1 MMVRWGTSSLL
12 NTVNFLTRSS
22 LSKPLR
28 FSRNMSTQP
37 GNDEVVLSEIIN
49 NKGVLTLNRPR
60 ALNSLN
66 EAMVTIILEKLKD
79 WEHKVDCVV
88 VRGAGEKAFCAG
100 GDVVAVTSGSLTNC
114 NHGKNF
120 FRKEYTMDYIIS
132 QYKKPY
138 IALID
143 GITMGGGVGISV
155 NGKYRIATEKT
166 LFAMPETAIGLFPDV
181 GASYFL
187 SRLEGK
193 LGLYLALTGQRLKG
207 KDVVK
212 IGFGTHYIESKNIP
226 TLYEAILKGDGDVE
240 STIKK
245 HSVDVSDHTFSLAQN
260 MGLINE
266 AFSGSTVEEIFT
278 RLEKDGSQFSQDT
291 LKLLNKMSPI
301 SMKISKVELEK
312 GAKMSLKECLQMEFR
327 LAKSALEAT
336 SSPDFYEGVRA
347 LLKDKDQ
354 NPKWNPSSLQEVT
367 DDMVNKVFLPISPE
381 EELKLSSNRESRL

>member
-1 MMVRWGTSSLL
+1 MVHWTPLFFQNVSSL
-12 NTVNFLTRSS
+12 VRSTNC
-22 LSKPLR
+22 KPLQL
-28 FSRNMSTQP
+28 SRNMTSKSDSSK
-37 GNDEVVLSEIIN
+37 DEVVLAEVIN
-49 NKGVLTLNRPR
+49 NTGVLTLNRPR

-66 EAMVTIILEKLKD
+66 EPMVTIVLEKLKE
-79 WEHKVDCVV
+79 WENKVQCVV

-100 GDVVAVTSGSLTNC
+100 GDVVAVTSGSPTNC
-114 NHGKNF
+114 QMGKKF
-120 FRKEYTMDYIIS
+120 FRKEYTMDYTIS
-132 QYKKPY
+132 QFSKPY

-155 NGKYRIATEKT
+155 HGKYRIATERT

-226 TLYEAILKGDGDVE
+226 NLYEAILKSAGDVNSVIE
-240 STIKK
+240 K
-245 HSVDVSDHTFSLAQN
+245 HTVDISDHNFSLASN
-260 MGLINE
+260 MKLINE
-266 AFSGSTVEEIFT
+266 AFSASTVEGIIKN
-278 RLEKDGSQFSQDT
+278 LEKDGSQFSHET
-291 LKLLNKMSPI
+291 LKLLQKMSPI
-301 SMKISKVELEK
+301 SLKISKAELEK
-312 GAKMSLKECLQMEFR
+312 GAKMTLKECLQMEYR

-336 SSPDFYEGVRA
+336 SSTDFYEGVRA

-354 NPKWNPSSLQEVT
+354 NPKWKPSKLEEVT
-367 DDMVNKVFLPISPE
+367 DDMVEKVFLPLSSE
-381 EELKLSSNRESRL
+381 EELNLQ